1 MVVADDDDDVG
12 ASWRAGVQGRTGR
25 ADASHRRRRRRR
37 RRADCVHGGT
47 GPGRAGQAPIMSARR
62 ALRGRIFPQPR
73 GGGGAGGGGGSDLD
87 LTSGGA
93 ARRGGVQSVGD
104 DSRGKRVPSLIV
116 NHDHATSHLAI

>member
-12 ASWRAGVQGRTGR
+12 ASWRACVQGRTGR
-25 ADASHRRRRRRR
+25 ADASHRRRRRG
-37 RRADCVHGGT
+37 DCVHGGT
-47 GPGRAGQAPIMSARR
+47 SPGRAGQAPIMSARR

-73 GGGGAGGGGGSDLD
+73 AGGGGGGSDLD
-87 LTSGGA
+87 LTSGA